1 MHFPLQGHIAI
12 TGTRSWTE
20 TYYHK
25 GQRYGLFREFLGCKP
40 QNTGKF
46 GDHKSLLQVA
56 FYESDRPIGIAWRQ
70 LIGGSFLVGEL
81 DKESGEF
88 TGKNIIY
95 LYPDLINGIKGR
107 FLESKLISGYTCRVQ
122 EAKIDSK
129 TGILI
134 PNAVVNDISGS
145 RDKRIKRDVSTYDR
159 ISKSPLIPDE
169 WERSRVE
176 VRKSLV
182 ETSEEIDAGE
192 GLFAKCKLLKGE
204 IVALFNGVRQ
214 PSENNSFSVYRI
226 RLNGEIDLDIPD
238 ECISIENYCAT
249 QGHKTNHSFSKANS
263 R

>member
-1 MHFPLQGHIAI
+1 MIEVSGAL
-12 TGTRSWTE
+12 SW
-20 TYYHK
+20 K
-25 GQRYGLFREFLGCKP
+25 QVRYESVERNGLSREFLGYKS
-40 QNTGKF
+40 QNRGKS
-46 GDHKSLLQVA
+46 GSHKYLIQVA
-56 FYESDRPIGIAWRQ
+56 YYKNDRPVGKAWRQ
-70 LIGGSFLVGEL
+70 LVGGSFLVGEL
-81 DKESGEF
+81 DEESGEF

-122 EAKIDSK
+122 EAQIDNK

-134 PNAVVNDISGS
+134 PEAVNNDINGC
-145 RDKRIKRDVSTYDR
+145 RDTKIKRDVSTYNR
-159 ISKSPLIPDE
+159 ISKSPLVPDE

-182 ETSEEIDAGE
+182 ETSEGIDAGE